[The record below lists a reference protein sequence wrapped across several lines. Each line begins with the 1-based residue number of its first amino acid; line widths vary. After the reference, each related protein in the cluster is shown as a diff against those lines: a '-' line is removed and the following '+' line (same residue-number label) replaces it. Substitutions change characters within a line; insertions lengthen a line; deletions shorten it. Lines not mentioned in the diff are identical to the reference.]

1 MMAAIETKTTKHGA
15 SIHVDERVAEKSG
28 FMESV
33 VIKECRRM
41 NGKIW
46 ALVLVWRWAA
56 HK

>member
-41 NGKIW
+41 NGKI
-46 ALVLVWRWAA
+46 
-56 HK
+56 